1 MSNLGIIGIHT
12 YIYIYIYKYKYV
24 DNIENNMPLN
34 SIVKN

>member
-1 MSNLGIIGIHT
+1 MSNLGIIGIH
-12 YIYIYIYKYKYV
+12 IYIYIYKYV

>member
-12 YIYIYIYKYKYV
+12 YIYIYIYKYV

>member
-1 MSNLGIIGIHT
+1 MSNLGIIGIHI
-12 YIYIYIYKYKYV
+12 YIYIYIYKYV